1 MCRHTQ
7 KGDIEMMKT
16 IVVVGAGKG
25 LGNHVARLFGQKGF
39 RVILMARNE
48 NALEEYREDFFAD
61 CIETYTYPVDAADP
75 ETLTEAFD
83 RIKQEFGIPDVL
95 FYNVGITEL
104 DEPGKM
110 DSKRLMQ
117 RYQIDVASAYHC
129 VQQVVSDE
137 FARKNG
143 AILITGGGLALYPMA
158 EYTPLSMDK
167 AALRTMTSI
176 LHQQLEPKGIFVG
189 TLLIK
194 GAISI
199 DPKYNPQILA
209 GIYWKMYTERR
220 EYEIIY

>member
-1 MCRHTQ
+1 
-7 KGDIEMMKT
+7 
-16 IVVVGAGKG
+16 
-25 LGNHVARLFGQKGF
+25 
-39 RVILMARNE
+39 
-48 NALEEYREDFFAD
+48 
-61 CIETYTYPVDAADP
+61 
-75 ETLTEAFD
+75 
-83 RIKQEFGIPDVL
+83 
-95 FYNVGITEL
+95 
-104 DEPGKM
+104 M

>member
-1 MCRHTQ
+1 MT
-7 KGDIEMMKT
+7 KT

-25 LGNHVARLFGQKGF
+25 LGNHVAKLFGQKGF

-61 CIETYTYPVDAADP
+61 GIETHVYPVDAAKP
-75 ETLTEAFD
+75 ETLTEAFG
-83 RIKQEFGIPDVL
+83 RVKQEFGIPDVL
-95 FYNVGITEL
+95 FYNVGITEA
-104 DEPGKM
+104 DEPGKT

-167 AALRTMTSI
+167 AALRAMTSI
-176 LHQQLEPKGIFVG
+176 LHQQLEPRGIFVG

-199 DPKYNPQILA
+199 DLKYDPQILA
-209 GIYWKMYTERR
+209 EIYWKMYTERQ